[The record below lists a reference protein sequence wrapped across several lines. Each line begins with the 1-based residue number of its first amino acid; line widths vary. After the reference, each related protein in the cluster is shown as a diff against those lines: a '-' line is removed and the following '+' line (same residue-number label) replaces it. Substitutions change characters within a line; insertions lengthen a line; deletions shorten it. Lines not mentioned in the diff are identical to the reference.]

1 MAGLGRERYKLG
13 IKKKE
18 EVFMDYSMVL
28 ADVVA
33 VGTGVGDFLGHKGV
47 TG

>member
-1 MAGLGRERYKLG
+1 MTGLGRERFKLE

-33 VGTGVGDFLGHKGV
+33 VGTDVDEFLGI
-47 TG
+47 

>member
-33 VGTGVGDFLGHKGV
+33 VGTDVDDSVGS
-47 TG
+47 